1 MTQSDLLLE
10 GVELMF
16 IGMGTVI
23 TFLVLLIF
31 AIRMMSAL
39 VVRFVPE
46 PVAPA
51 VTRRQIQAPA
61 PATASPDVVAAI
73 QAAIHQHRAKR

>member
-1 MTQSDLLLE
+1 MTQSELLLE

-16 IGMGTVI
+16 IGMGTVLV
-23 TFLVLLIF
+23 FLALLIY
-31 AIRMMSAL
+31 AIRIMSAL

-51 VTRRQIQAPA
+51 VTTRTRQAPA
-61 PATASPDVVAAI
+61 PATASPDVLAAI